1 MNDDEATLL
10 ANARNSLERLENLNA
25 GFLSHVRNYGGSP
38 RFPKSLAESE
48 GTLTTEAFGHELRAT
63 PRPVRT
69 GPRDF
74 AMEYTFHARLGSENI
89 PVWTF
94 YLLEQGELF
103 TAPRN
108 GNKICDFNNRYLG
121 EQLLIP
127 LNLALLQSELF
138 TPRNA
143 ASD

>member
-1 MNDDEATLL
+1 MNRDDANLL
-10 ANARNSLERLENLNA
+10 ANARNSLERLMDLNTS
-25 GFLSHVRNYGGSP
+25 FLAHVRDHGGSP

-48 GTLTTEAFGHELRAT
+48 GHLTTAAFGYELRAI

-74 AMEYTFHARLGSENI
+74 AMEYTFYVKFAGEDI

-103 TAPRN
+103 TAPSN
-108 GNKICDFNNRYLG
+108 GTKICDFNNRYIG

-127 LNLALLQSELF
+127 INLATLQSQLF
-138 TPRNA
+138 APRDA
-143 ASD
+143 ASS